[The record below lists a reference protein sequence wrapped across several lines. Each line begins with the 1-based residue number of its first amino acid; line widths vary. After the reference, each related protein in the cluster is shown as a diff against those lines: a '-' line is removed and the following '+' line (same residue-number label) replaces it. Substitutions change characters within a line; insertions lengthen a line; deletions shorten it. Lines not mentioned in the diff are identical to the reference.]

1 MTKIS
6 CRDVTK
12 ISSCWVNKTSR
23 QGIRQLGIFF
33 GYTFLLH
40 VFSSESSQGHI
51 NYFIAA
57 VEKPWPPPLN
67 DSVVM
72 FKFRCRLEF
81 LVHFIVVHNLS

>member
-23 QGIRQLGIFF
+23 RGIRQLGIFF
-33 GYTFLLH
+33 GYIFLLH

-51 NYFIAA
+51 NYFIVAA
-57 VEKPWPPPLN
+57 EKPWPPPLN
-67 DSVVM
+67 DALS
-72 FKFRCRLEF
+72 CL
-81 LVHFIVVHNLS
+81 NLDVDLNF